1 MKTTAHLLI
10 FFMLAS
16 TTLIAQEIEENAIRE
31 VIEGETNAWLERD
44 YDKWAEHWG
53 HTPYAYFSVTMN
65 EYIEYA
71 DGWDNISA
79 HMKQS
84 MAQNPPV
91 DGEMNVDRSEW
102 HYKITDNLAWA
113 RFNQS
118 TNNGVMLKE
127 QRVLEKMDGQWKIV
141 NMTTVNPSSYPVEA
155 RNPEP

>member
-1 MKTTAHLLI
+1 MKTTAFLLTLLL
-10 FFMLAS
+10 FS
-16 TTLIAQEIEENAIRE
+16 VTTLLAQETEEDAIRQ

-44 YDKWAEHWG
+44 YNQWAKHWG

-65 EYIEYA
+65 EYIEFA
-71 DGWDNISA
+71 DGWDEISS
-79 HMKQS
+79 HMERT
-84 MAQNPPV
+84 MEETPPV
-91 DGEMNVDRSEW
+91 NSEMNVDRSDW

-127 QRVLEKMDGQWKIV
+127 QRVLEKMDGQWKII